1 MTEDEK
7 EVSTQLPPRILHT
20 CDPHEI
26 LLPSHKDLGTPC
38 LQVVW
43 KFDKRTYGDKPP
55 PRNLE
60 EPPPVVD
67 NDLARLI
74 VAMIN
79 EVRA

>member
-1 MTEDEK
+1 
-7 EVSTQLPPRILHT
+7 
-20 CDPHEI
+20 
-26 LLPSHKDLGTPC
+26 
-38 LQVVW
+38 VW

-79 EVRA
+79 EVRV